1 MICIFEVFAQNRNED
16 DFLENLGILDNIR
29 IAGEE
34 QQMRQFPHQANAN
47 AGEEIDAGAVASG
60 DEEPLQ
66 DMAQV
71 PGIEL
76 MGNFKNHGRMP
87 MMGEG

>member
-34 QQMRQFPHQANAN
+34 QQMRTFPQESIAN
-47 AGEEIDAGAVASG
+47 AGELIDAGQVASC
-60 DEEPLQ
+60 DEEQLQ
-66 DMAQV
+66 DSQIMV
-71 PGIEL
+71 
-76 MGNFKNHGRMP
+76 NV
-87 MMGEG
+87 

>member
-34 QQMRQFPHQANAN
+34 QQMMPYQQVNVN
-47 AGEEIDAGAVASG
+47 AGEEIDAG
-60 DEEPLQ
+60 
-66 DMAQV
+66 
-71 PGIEL
+71 
-76 MGNFKNHGRMP
+76 
-87 MMGEG
+87 